1 MSETDNPYT
10 YAHKLKDG
18 MTLWQHIDK
27 FPDRLKNVNYT
38 MVAQNSATS
47 WTVGIFPFGAELNK
61 IHTEDDTVLLV
72 DVGGGMGQAT
82 RQIKQMCSNI
92 KGRMVLQD
100 RKEVTSTITENMPG
114 IEVMAYDFFTPQPLK
129 GMLFIPT
136 FCHHPQSH
144 CYYFSCCHFSSCRC
158 QFSCRHYLSSC
169 TRSLLPLPLILFL
182 LQLICNTDHTTNS
195 FTGALLYYIRRCLHD
210 WPTEDCIKILKN
222 IARAMDPSKSRLLI
236 SEAVLPLQGADPE
249 AGWLDLTMMSAGGME
264 RTEKQWIELL
274 DASGFKLGK
283 LWQVPGSIY
292 AVVEAYLK

>member
-1 MSETDNPYT
+1 LITHAKIGAFFKEKGWKYIVSETDNPYT

-114 IEVMAYDFFTPQPLK
+114 IEVCCSSPHFVITLNLTATTSLAVTFPLVDVNS
-129 GMLFIPT
+129 LVATTSLHVQDP
-136 FCHHPQSH
+136 
-144 CYYFSCCHFSSCRC
+144 YYR
-158 QFSCRHYLSSC
+158 Y
-169 TRSLLPLPLILFL
+169 P
-182 LQLICNTDHTTNS
+182 
-195 FTGALLYYIRRCLHD
+195 
-210 WPTEDCIKILKN
+210 
-222 IARAMDPSKSRLLI
+222 
-236 SEAVLPLQGADPE
+236 
-249 AGWLDLTMMSAGGME
+249 
-264 RTEKQWIELL
+264 
-274 DASGFKLGK
+274 
-283 LWQVPGSIY
+283 
-292 AVVEAYLK
+292 